1 MAEKVKFQ
9 DSFAERRMI
18 EAKRKEL
25 APLLE
30 LMFDKKITSRKLI
43 KMDFDID
50 YKTVQNIVE
59 RRNNTLPMTI
69 SKFNYVIAYY
79 LNKEKI
85 ALEKLKEWDK
95 DKMERQQQ
103 FDCICEEYKAYYGV
117 RATCAF
123 QLIKEGYDLRQII
136 KQK

>member
-9 DSFAERRMI
+9 DSFAERRMR
-18 EAKRKEL
+18 EAECKEL

-30 LMFDKKITSRKLI
+30 LMFANKITSRKFI
-43 KMDFDID
+43 NMDFGID
-50 YKTVQNIVE
+50 YKTIQSIIERKNKTKIV
-59 RRNNTLPMTI
+59 TI

-79 LNKEKI
+79 LNKERI
-85 ALEKLKEWDK
+85 ALKKLKEWDK
-95 DKMERQQQ
+95 NKMERQLQ
-103 FDCICEEYKAYYGV
+103 FDNICEEYKAYYGV
-117 RATCAF
+117 RAECAF